1 MLAAPDE
8 GEIVRD
14 GWVGGRWQACGR
26 GQKIPCQGVPM
37 FVEAR
42 TNSNTKLRRAPP
54 IQPTKCDQKLPSHKL
69 TICNVVLTDKEL
81 ADVTGQ
87 LCLSSLLKRLYLVMS
102 YLFFAYYVVL

>member
-1 MLAAPDE
+1 
-8 GEIVRD
+8 
-14 GWVGGRWQACGR
+14 
-26 GQKIPCQGVPM
+26 M